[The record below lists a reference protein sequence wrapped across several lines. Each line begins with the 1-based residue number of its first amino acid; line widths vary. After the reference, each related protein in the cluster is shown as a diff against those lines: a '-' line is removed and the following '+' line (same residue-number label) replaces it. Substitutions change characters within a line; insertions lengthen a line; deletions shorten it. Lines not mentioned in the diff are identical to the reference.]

1 MSSDFKQLSISGQ
14 ELATLKANNADL
26 ETSLQNATQKYN
38 EELRRRQKFEG
49 ELNSLRQ
56 TNGQILREKNN
67 QFEKNTLRS
76 AELDNLR
83 REHKRVKELRKSDA
97 EIINKLQEDAKE
109 HVKVYDELLKSYS
122 ALTRLV
128 DDIQA
133 GKIVKLCQDCTAL
146 EVQLTTAQSEK
157 EDAERR
163 VETLNQ
169 QIERERTSSGENYTQ
184 LRNNH
189 LIACKDR
196 DRHKQDLDQTNVD
209 LAKEK
214 EIVKQMVEASG
225 KKDKLFQEKDSAF
238 ESKEA
243 ELARKTA
250 EYNTLK
256 QDFDAKCMEVTRLAE
271 LKDSEL
277 AALKSLIDRLIQE
290 HEDSKRIACE
300 ELEEK
305 HNKSFNKLAGEKAR
319 QEQELKD
326 TIDKLTAEKSN
337 AQEQI
342 RSLMAMNGVPSPISP
357 QEESPGGIFSD
368 GKKRKLDH
376 FEGSPESKSKK
387 AWTQHAQR
395 VGTIISNMM
404 PEGSVDT
411 HQAYYKIARC
421 FALTSAV
428 DAFSAYVNQGDG
440 SCFCLATLLAV
451 GVANASSVSDSYS
464 ICENCQETC
473 QECCVRVQL
482 QLGVVRFYL
491 IHAQV
496 EEGKEEAE

>member
-49 ELNSLRQ
+49 EPNSLRQ

-300 ELEEK
+300 ELE
-305 HNKSFNKLAGEKAR
+305 
-319 QEQELKD
+319 
-326 TIDKLTAEKSN
+326 
-337 AQEQI
+337 
-342 RSLMAMNGVPSPISP
+342 
-357 QEESPGGIFSD
+357 
-368 GKKRKLDH
+368 
-376 FEGSPESKSKK
+376 
-387 AWTQHAQR
+387 
-395 VGTIISNMM
+395 
-404 PEGSVDT
+404 
-411 HQAYYKIARC
+411 
-421 FALTSAV
+421 
-428 DAFSAYVNQGDG
+428 
-440 SCFCLATLLAV
+440 
-451 GVANASSVSDSYS
+451 
-464 ICENCQETC
+464 
-473 QECCVRVQL
+473 
-482 QLGVVRFYL
+482 
-491 IHAQV
+491 
-496 EEGKEEAE
+496 